1 MQYILLVF
9 FVMRQYTHQPS
20 TQHYFNQ
27 ASQDPQS
34 YFPIEWTVA
43 WYKLKMQSASGI
55 FSAQEFDKGTKLLLK
70 HFKLSSNLLLFSS
83 SSRVLDLGCGYGL
96 VSYFLISRYASK
108 ISALQRQ
115 LILDACDSSPLAI
128 DVTTANIHWLHSPH
142 VTTHIQ
148 LSDILSDQY
157 FLSKTYDYILTNPP
171 FSAGKATVQQFL
183 QQSYH
188 HLNSW
193 GQLRVV
199 APTQRWAKW
208 YIETTKELFGPDNVV
223 VVALEWWFRI
233 RKATKL

>member
-1 MQYILLVF
+1 
-9 FVMRQYTHQPS
+9 MRQYTHQPS

-27 ASQDPQS
+27 ASQNPQS

-70 HFKLSSNLLLFSS
+70 HFKLSSNFLSFSS

-96 VSYFLISRYASK
+96 VSCFLISRYASK

-128 DVTTANIHWLHSPH
+128 DVTTH
-142 VTTHIQ
+142 VQ

-233 RKATKL
+233 WKATKNLQNK